1 MTEYQESSARINA
14 VVGELAEPNII
25 PLFVGV
31 SLAVLVGW
39 FLLK

>member
-1 MTEYQESSARINA
+1 MTEYQESSARIDA

-31 SLAVLVGW
+31 SVAVIIGW
-39 FLLK
+39 FLLR